1 MKEVSNEFV
10 SSINENIF
18 KGYGTQSNLGF
29 NPAENEKQSR
39 ELASATQGK
48 FTAAPAAGNAQE
60 PKVTGNQENAAA
72 AATAASFHKAD
83 AVYDDGPSSPAAN
96 TGLPSNIG
104 NRWSPP
110 KTLSD
115 SKLVDTPETN
125 LNENP
130 LQERIDKLEEALATI
145 VEAMRRQLEEAKKP
159 SAGLTSKKK
168 KKVVKKARKG
178 KDIGKKGKNF
188 AKVAAKAGGGEKGEK
203 IAAAAM
209 WKNMKR

>member
-1 MKEVSNEFV
+1 MKEVP
-10 SSINENIF
+10 NIF
-18 KGYGTQSNLGF
+18 IQELAKDLGLGF
-29 NPAENEKQSR
+29 DTSYLEKKAT
-39 ELASATQGK
+39 ELKSATAGK
-48 FTAAPAAGNAQE
+48 FTPAPPAGNAQE

-72 AATAASFHKAD
+72 ASNAASYHKAD

-104 NRWSPP
+104 NKWRPP
-110 KTLSD
+110 TTLTD
-115 SKLVDTPETN
+115 SRLVDTPETN
-125 LNENP
+125 LNEDP
-130 LQERIDKLEEALATI
+130 LHDRIDKLEEALATI

-178 KDIGKKGKNF
+178 GDIGKKGKNF